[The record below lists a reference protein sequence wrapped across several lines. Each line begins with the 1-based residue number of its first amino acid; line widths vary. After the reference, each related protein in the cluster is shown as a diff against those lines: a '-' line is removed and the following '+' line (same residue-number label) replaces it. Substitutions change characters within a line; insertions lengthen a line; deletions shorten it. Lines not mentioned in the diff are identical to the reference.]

1 MKVPM
6 TPPVLHSDAHKGDAG
21 RVLAVAGSQEMPG
34 AAVLVGRAALRA
46 GAGLVT
52 IACQSSE
59 MIPSLTAALPEAT
72 YLVLDAEG
80 LGPHLAQRSDDV
92 IVCGPGLGQT
102 AAVRSLVQELLEV
115 YEGSLVLDADAL
127 NVIGEEP
134 EVLAGAHAE
143 VVLTPH
149 PGEAS
154 RLLGRRLSMEPAAR
168 RDAAMELA
176 RKAEAIVC
184 LKGEGTVVTDGE
196 RVEVNETGNAGMAT
210 AGSGD
215 VLAGICAAYLA
226 SSCSEGS
233 EGFDGLRAARAA
245 VYVHG
250 LAGDM
255 AASALGERAVMASDL
270 VDRLAEAQRAHFTA
284 SGAEERAL

>member
-1 MKVPM
+1 
-6 TPPVLHSDAHKGDAG
+6 
-21 RVLAVAGSQEMPG
+21 
-34 AAVLVGRAALRA
+34 
-46 GAGLVT
+46 
-52 IACQSSE
+52 
-59 MIPSLTAALPEAT
+59 
-72 YLVLDAEG
+72 
-80 LGPHLAQRSDDV
+80 
-92 IVCGPGLGQT
+92 
-102 AAVRSLVQELLEV
+102 
-115 YEGSLVLDADAL
+115 
-127 NVIGEEP
+127 
-134 EVLAGAHAE
+134 
-143 VVLTPH
+143 
-149 PGEAS
+149 
-154 RLLGRRLSMEPAAR
+154 MEPAAR

-270 VDRLAEAQRAHFTA
+270 VDRLAEARRAHFTA